1 MNFFISIRF
10 DGKNIR
16 LKVEKVGATNSF
28 ETFHIIARNKSF
40 KLQGNKPLL
49 AAKGLKYRKP
59 NWKVIDGDFSRS
71 TRILELIIKAL
82 ESKLG
87 Y

>member
-1 MNFFISIRF
+1 MIFFISIKF
-10 DGKNIR
+10 GGKNIR
-16 LKVEKVGATNSF
+16 LKAELIESTNDT

-40 KLQGNKPLL
+40 KLRGNKPLL
-49 AAKGLKYRKP
+49 AAKGLKHRKP
-59 NWKVIDGDFSRS
+59 NWKVLDGDFSRS
-71 TRILELIIKAL
+71 TRILELIIRAI